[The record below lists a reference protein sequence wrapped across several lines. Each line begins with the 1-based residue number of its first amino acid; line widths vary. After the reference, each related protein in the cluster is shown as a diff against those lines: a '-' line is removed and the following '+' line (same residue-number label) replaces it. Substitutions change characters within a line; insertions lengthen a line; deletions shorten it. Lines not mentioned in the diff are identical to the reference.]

1 MTQQELIK
9 QLEDTCLGLDP
20 IDPLRLLVDDVIAAL
35 AQTEQDHIPDARK
48 MVTEQEPVA
57 IKRMKEWIE
66 YLKRKSD
73 FGQHMKIPSE
83 MSAGTCWELAIELEQ
98 FINTTPPQRSE
109 SSGKPSAWVGLTD
122 EQITQV
128 IKSMPRGIKGWMSD
142 WDLYEFS
149 KAIEAKLREKNSQH
163 KEKNT

>member
-1 MTQQELIK
+1 MTHKALIRRL
-9 QLEDTCLGLDP
+9 QISCLGLDP
-20 IDPLRLLVDDVIAAL
+20 IDPLRLLVDDVVEAL
-35 AQTEQDHIPDARK
+35 RENAMREVQRLGQEI
-48 MVTEQEPVA
+48 EQEPVVGIAA
-57 IKRMKEWIE
+57 IRTWFKDGRVVTQTLCNSWV
-66 YLKRKSD
+66 D
-73 FGQHMKIPSE
+73 
-83 MSAGTCWELAIELEQ
+83 
-98 FINTTPPQRSE
+98 TTPPQRTWE
-109 SSGKPSAWVGLTD
+109 GLTD

>member
-9 QLEDTCLGLDP
+9 RLETTCFGLDP

-35 AQTEQDHIPDARK
+35 AQHDSVQAKPEPEQDHIPDARK

-57 IKRMKEWIE
+57 YWKEHAQGLQRD
-66 YLKRKSD
+66 YDSL
-73 FGQHMKIPSE
+73 
-83 MSAGTCWELAIELEQ
+83 LAEFQ
-98 FINTTPPQRSE
+98 AQRSE
-109 SSGKPSAWVGLTD
+109 SSSKPSAWVGLTD

-163 KEKNT
+163 KERNT